1 MFGHYA
7 VLGISRT
14 ATPEEIHTAYRR
26 LAMIHHPDRNPND
39 TVGATARFQ
48 KIQQA
53 YEVLSNSFERRRYDA
68 TQSTTFPPEVPH
80 ASSEHRYQRPNN
92 TTFYT
97 AHNHQYHLEGMI
109 ASLKHMYD
117 QLQAQYGCHGGF
129 ELWRRQQELQEQLA
143 FWEARL
149 RRLEREAR
157 REQEAVRQKAAWD
170 RETRWQRARWRWAGA
185 VTAEQKFATCLHSA
199 FCAEIGR
206 RDNAKCDACGIK
218 RSMRTFRCP
227 HCARYLCRLCVA
239 NFTSRRARSM

>member
-1 MFGHYA
+1 MPGHYA

-80 ASSEHRYQRPNN
+80 ASSSEHRYQRPNN

-97 AHNHQYHLEGMI
+97 AHNHRYHLEGMI

-117 QLQAQYGCHGGF
+117 QSSNSRFGKHACGDLNG
-129 ELWRRQQELQEQLA
+129 
-143 FWEARL
+143 
-149 RRLEREAR
+149 RLEGSRKR
-157 REQEAVRQKAAWD
+157 
-170 RETRWQRARWRWAGA
+170 
-185 VTAEQKFATCLHSA
+185 S
-199 FCAEIGR
+199 GR
-206 RDNAKCDACGIK
+206 RPPGTERPDGNGPGGGGQVLSPQNRSLRLVCIPHSVPKLAGGI
-218 RSMRTFRCP
+218 MP
-227 HCARYLCRLCVA
+227 NVMLVA
-239 NFTSRRARSM
+239 LSEA